1 MRLPCKCQVSFFLS
15 FKVIL
20 CSAKKILWTF
30 YSTPFGGRV
39 YKWCPSVRRSLC
51 LSSLL
56 INITDISVSVAQI
69 KKIKNTRCI
78 FFEFC
83 FWEDPPHPVN
93 WSPTHSTGPQAPFFT
108 DIWVSVAQIKKLKK
122 TRCFFSSSYFASGRT
137 LPTQS
142 TGPKPNSTGPQA
154 LFFTDICH

>member
-1 MRLPCKCQVSFFLS
+1 MWQKYLCFTLVWPGLS
-15 FKVIL
+15 KA
-20 CSAKKILWTF
+20 S
-30 YSTPFGGRV
+30 S
-39 YKWCPSVRRSLC
+39 
-51 LSSLL
+51 LSSVVHPQQCTFTYLQCL
-56 INITDISVSVAQI
+56 PYQQYSFSDIQLVPKHRFFTDISVSVAQI
-69 KKIKNTRCI
+69 KKFKIRGA
-78 FFEFC
+78 FFSNFASGRT
-83 FWEDPPHPVN
+83 FL
-93 WSPTHSTGPQAPFFT
+93 TQSTGPQAPFFT

>member
-1 MRLPCKCQVSFFLS
+1 MLHPSLMVF
-15 FKVIL
+15 
-20 CSAKKILWTF
+20 F
-30 YSTPFGGRV
+30 YSTPFWGRV
-39 YKWCPSVRRSLC
+39 YKWKFCSYFHLSVHLFVCHNFSFNRYLSISRS
-51 LSSLL
+51 
-56 INITDISVSVAQI
+56 N
-69 KKIKNTRCI
+69 KKKFKRQGA
-78 FFEFC
+78 FFSNFASGRT
-83 FWEDPPHPVN
+83 F
-93 WSPTHSTGPQAPFFT
+93 PTQSTGPQAPFFT